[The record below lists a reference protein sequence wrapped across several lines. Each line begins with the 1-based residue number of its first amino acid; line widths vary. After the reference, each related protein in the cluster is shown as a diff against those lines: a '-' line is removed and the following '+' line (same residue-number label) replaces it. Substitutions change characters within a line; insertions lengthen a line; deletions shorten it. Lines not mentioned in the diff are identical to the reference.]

1 MVEQLDNSLSQGQDN
16 GAIDENSGQG
26 TSQGTTPD
34 TQTNEGDDQNNNT
47 QSVSGDES
55 SSEEGGNAFAQ
66 SEDKGGTEAD
76 KTYSFLGNEYKK
88 EEVEELM
95 SQGRKYNAEAK
106 EILSTLELLATN
118 SLGADGNAFSDAKD
132 FVLALKESADTEL
145 KNKCLEDAGG
155 NQQIADELY
164 NSRIADRE
172 KNYSDLL
179 ERRAQEHK
187 DEEKTQTERL
197 ASEFETLRKEFPE
210 IKEFNDLSD
219 EVKSLA
225 KERKCSLLE
234 AKLLVDVYAQRARE
248 AAQRAEEKSA
258 GSQKSDIKTQSPA
271 WEKELM
277 AGLYAGT

>member
-1 MVEQLDNSLSQGQDN
+1 MVEQLDNSLSQGLEN
-16 GAIDENSGQG
+16 GAIDENSEQG

-34 TQTNEGDDQNNNT
+34 TQTNEGIDQNNT

-55 SSEEGGNAFAQ
+55 NSEEGGNASAQ
-66 SEDKGGTEAD
+66 SEDEGGTKAD
-76 KTYSFLGNEYKK
+76 TTYSFLGNEYKK
-88 EEVEELM
+88 EEVEELI

-155 NQQIADELY
+155 NQDIADELY

-179 ERRAQEHK
+179 ERRAQELK

-197 ASEFETLRKEFPE
+197 ATEFETLRQEFPE

-225 KERKCSLLE
+225 HERKCSLLE
-234 AKLLVDVYAQRARE
+234 AKLLVDVRAQRALESAR
-248 AAQRAEEKSA
+248 RAKEQSA

-271 WEKELM
+271 WEKEMM

>member
-1 MVEQLDNSLSQGQDN
+1 MVEQLDNSLSQGLDN

-26 TSQGTTPD
+26 TSQGTTSE
-34 TQTNEGDDQNNNT
+34 TQTNEDVNQNNT

-55 SSEEGGNAFAQ
+55 NSEEGGNA

-76 KTYSFLGNEYKK
+76 TTYSFLGNEFKK
-88 EEVEELM
+88 EEVEELI

-155 NQQIADELY
+155 NQEIADELY

-197 ASEFETLRKEFPE
+197 ATEFEAVRKEFPE

-225 KERKCSLLE
+225 KERNCSLLE
-234 AKLLVDVYAQRARE
+234 AKLLVDVYANRALE
-248 AAQRAEEKSA
+248 AQRRAKEQSA

-271 WEKELM
+271 WEKEMM